1 VVRSGQNVGDYG
13 FSMALIAGVVDG
25 LAAVEGGDLGECRA
39 AMRERAGC
47 VGSYTAPATSFE
59 AWGHSFRE
67 HSQRYARVAG
77 FSVRSGRV
85 IRAWKS
91 GLGEEDLRRGEPFD
105 HVHGP
110 LAARARPGSRLLGER
125 RICSRRWLVEQAAAE
140 G

>member
-1 VVRSGQNVGDYG
+1 
-13 FSMALIAGVVDG
+13 MG

-39 AMRERAGC
+39 AMRERVGC
-47 VGSYTAPATSFE
+47 GGCYTAPATSLE
-59 AWGHSFRE
+59 GGDSFRE

-110 LAARARPGSRLLGER
+110 LAARARPGGRLLGER
-125 RICSRRWLVEQAAAE
+125 RICSRRWLVEQATAE